1 MSSQS
6 RHLGLPDTLDFRP
19 EDLLNQV
26 PIKLLHQLT
35 SFLLETGKPIS
46 FYVSQGIE
54 LLRQD

>member
-26 PIKLLHQLT
+26 LIQLLHQLT
-35 SFLLETGKPIS
+35 SFLFETRLRL
-46 FYVSQGIE
+46 YVSQGIE
-54 LLRQD
+54 L